1 METKRVVCIGDS
13 ITEGFGLG
21 EGTLITYPSILG
33 HLLGNDYKVYNQGVT
48 CSCVLNKTI
57 EGSIMGLPYVRQER
71 FTQALSVKGNIY
83 IIMLGTNDAQDGMD
97 DIHPIQDEKNN
108 LIAYHKEFPI
118 YYQKIIDAIKEVSP
132 LAKIFICKP
141 VPILKCIWRKHKEE
155 YLELLLP
162 YLEYLEETNDKV
174 YLIDVHQAFG
184 EITGENIQKF
194 YQEDGLHP
202 NKEGAN
208 LIAHI
213 IYDALLNYAG

>member
-21 EGTLITYPSILG
+21 EESFITYPSILG

-48 CSCVLNKTI
+48 SSCVLNKMI

-71 FTQALSVKGNIY
+71 YVQALSVKGNIY

-97 DIHPIQDEKNN
+97 DTLPIQDKKNN
-108 LIAYHKEFPI
+108 LIAHHKEFPI
-118 YYQKIIDAIKEVSP
+118 FYQKIIDAIKEVNP
-132 LAKIFICKP
+132 QAMIFICKP
-141 VPILKCIWRKHKEE
+141 IPILQCIWRKHKEE
-155 YLELLLP
+155 YLEQLLP
-162 YLEYLEETNDKV
+162 YLEFIEQTNDLV
-174 YLIDVHQAFG
+174 YLIDVHQAFR

-213 IYDALLNYAG
+213 IYDVLLNNAV